1 MPPVT
6 SDPMEITVAP
16 PNSIIFVNDP
26 TSEAD
31 IPQDIGRGLVWATD
45 TCVAIGTLAEM
56 DGETTIR
63 LARDFPTPRGE
74 VIYEG
79 TIKTPGRL
87 VAINTSEGVPLI
99 SLTTGPESRLT
110 VWANDSSEPD
120 LILVRAL

>member
-1 MPPVT
+1 
-6 SDPMEITVAP
+6 MEITVAP

-26 TSEAD
+26 TSEVG
-31 IPQDIGRGLVWATD
+31 IPQDIGRGLLWATD

-63 LARDFPTPRGE
+63 LARDFPTPQGE

-87 VAINTSEGVPLI
+87 VAVSTSEGVRLI
-99 SLTTGPESRLT
+99 SLTTGSETRLT
-110 VWANDSSEPD
+110 VWANDSGEPD